1 MSLTVLLS
9 ISTIPTKLGTSDCLL
24 IQAVPNKLD
33 APSPNHPRLPDPVPA
48 VPGILKVAP
57 KPVVANILQI
67 HPALDSVT
75 ENLSGLGS
83 FPNGPNGLVNLPN
96 DPRGLVSFSNNPKG
110 LVSFPN
116 GAVVPQNEPEVAAA
130 RARILALLAKEGI
143 LLAEE
148 GQTSKNHYRPG
159 HGLSNPVYGAN
170 YRHPALHNQ
179 GTEPEVEEP
188 RYNSNLNLNLVS
200 HPNGALVPVD
210 EPAVVAARK
219 KHLAAP
225 GHTGLVKDG
234 PVRHRYDL
242 VNNQPDLVNKSPG
255 LVTQVPGLVTQVPG
269 LVTQVPGL
277 VTHPNGAIV
286 PVESPDVRAAR
297 AAHLAFH
304 QKH

>member
-1 MSLTVLLS
+1 M
-9 ISTIPTKLGTSDCLL
+9 
-24 IQAVPNKLD
+24 
-33 APSPNHPRLPDPVPA
+33 
-48 VPGILKVAP
+48 PGILKVAP
-57 KPVVANILQI
+57 KPVVANTLQI
-67 HPALDSVT
+67 HPASDSVT
-75 ENLSGLGS
+75 ENLSGLES
-83 FPNGPNGLVNLPN
+83 FLNG
-96 DPRGLVSFSNNPKG
+96 PKG

-116 GAVVPQNEPEVAAA
+116 GAVVPQDEPEVAAA

-143 LLAEE
+143 LLTEE

-159 HGLSNPVYGAN
+159 HGLSNPVYVAD

-179 GTEPEVEEP
+179 GIEPEVEEP
-188 RYNSNLNLNLVS
+188 RYNLNLNLELVS

-210 EPAVVAARK
+210 EPAVVAARN

-234 PVRHRYDL
+234 PERHRYDL
-242 VNNQPDLVNKSPG
+242 VSSQPDLVNKS
-255 LVTQVPGLVTQVPG
+255 PG